1 MRRNWVV
8 MNFNSSAISAKV
20 STSVK
25 AFTVRVDGGKFA
37 PAFGSSAHVRSSS
50 PQKSLSFRMPRLKKP
65 LLPPSVVTLSMRP
78 RMTKSIPSTGSPS
91 RTMYVFSVNKH
102 GFSRSHMASSS
113 LSSMFANR
121 GTYKQWIRSEY
132 VSRLNQEKAG
142 KNVLSYE
149 ETYNHYLTLCCKCN
163 WAQPRDQSVG
173 KNMLG
178 EDETYNHY
186 SRLTYVPTIGLNQ
199 ESIGKNV
206 LGDEETNNHYS
217 RLPRVQLGST
227 KRVLAIMRWVIR
239 KPTTTR
245 GCLAESA
252 IGSIKGVL
260 ANMLCG
266 QKTYNHNLWLL
277 VLVRAITLNHECIG
291 KNVLG
296 DEKTYNHCLRLYS

>member
-78 RMTKSIPSTGSPS
+78 RMTKSISSTGSPS
-91 RTMYVFSVNKH
+91 RT
-102 GFSRSHMASSS
+102 
-113 LSSMFANR
+113 
-121 GTYKQWIRSEY
+121 I

-186 SRLTYVPTIGLNQ
+186 SRLTYVPSIGLNQ

>member
-78 RMTKSIPSTGSPS
+78 RMTKSISSTGSPS

-121 GTYKQWIRSEY
+121 GTYKQWIGSEY

-186 SRLTYVPTIGLNQ
+186 SRLTYETLRSSGNTTLVTPHFSDRPNVISPSDPLITPSFIDIDDGLVGGIA
-199 ESIGKNV
+199 EAIPSILK
-206 LGDEETNNHYS
+206 
-217 RLPRVQLGST
+217 PQFAFP
-227 KRVLAIMRWVIR
+227 AIS
-239 KPTTTR
+239 K
-245 GCLAESA
+245 CE
-252 IGSIKGVL
+252 
-260 ANMLCG
+260 
-266 QKTYNHNLWLL
+266 
-277 VLVRAITLNHECIG
+277 
-291 KNVLG
+291 
-296 DEKTYNHCLRLYS
+296 